1 MRAKRVAPSDEPT
14 NDSAAEAASPAS
26 FQPRNAHTS
35 AGALRP
41 SGRLSQINGCIRI
54 TVHHAGVTTSHV
66 GKGPTAP
73 SRAPDAAPGLVAT
86 LRPRPDVH
94 AVFPSTPKH

>member
-14 NDSAAEAASPAS
+14 NDSAADAASPAS

-41 SGRLSQINGCIRI
+41 SGRLSQIKGCIRI
-54 TVHHAGVTTSHV
+54 TVHDAGVTSSQV
-66 GKGPTAP
+66 GKGFTVSA
-73 SRAPDAAPGLVAT
+73 SAADAAPGTVAT
-86 LRPRPDVH
+86 LRPGDDVD
-94 AVFPSTPKH
+94 AVFACSR